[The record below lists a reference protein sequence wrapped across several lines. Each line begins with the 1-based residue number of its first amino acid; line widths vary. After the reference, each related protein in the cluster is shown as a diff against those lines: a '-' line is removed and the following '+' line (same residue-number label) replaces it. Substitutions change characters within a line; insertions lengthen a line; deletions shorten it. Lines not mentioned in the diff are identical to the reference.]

1 MKPADKKIHFRK
13 TLYSKMIVV
22 TVLLGVT
29 FLGALVCIYKV
40 SSNWFKT
47 ELTNQSD
54 TLTEQICRNIDISL
68 KELVEDTIP
77 LSATNERFAPLLSQM
92 DGSGET
98 ELPILRQR
106 IQKRLEEMLSANYDI
121 NWVAIV
127 DSSNNV
133 YLVYR
138 DSRIRE
144 EKPSNKA
151 VQELYFEN
159 LGNLADQPGNIVWTS
174 SPNESGIILM
184 RNLFDQGTMKF
195 SGSVIAEVQNAS
207 LKEIFQ
213 NIDSNKVG
221 NYTLYD
227 RNEELLFSTNNMV
240 DQDGKQ
246 GSLESNQKDKNH
258 NYLDAEYFINRS
270 RLRISH
276 EVDLTKKYRAL
287 SDLLYFIS
295 AMGLLLIVFIVIFLW
310 LMFGNMARNLQIL
323 LHNIG
328 EISKGNFEIEAPT
341 FSRGDQMDVLSTHI
355 HEMAGR
361 IQNLMGEVVKAK
373 EIQQQNEYLLL
384 EFKYH
389 ELQAQVN
396 PHFLFNVLQ
405 SINGIAQING
415 DKEVSR
421 LICFLSKFFRGNI
434 NRSQTTC
441 SLSMEIEYAENY
453 LELYSN
459 IYPDRLNILWD
470 VDESLLNM
478 MIPSCIL
485 QPIIENSLVH
495 GMEPKIGVCTI
506 SISVYTERDRLIIKV
521 WDDGQGIP
529 PEKLLSV
536 FHSDGG
542 KKRIG
547 IKNVQDRIQLMY
559 GPDYG
564 VYIESEYLHHTEV
577 RLEIPLP

>member
-1 MKPADKKIHFRK
+1 MKPADKKLHFRK

-92 DGSGET
+92 NGSGET

-121 NWVAIV
+121 NWIAIV

-144 EKPSNKA
+144 EKPDSQA
-151 VQELYFEN
+151 IQELYFKN
-159 LGNLADQPGNIVWTS
+159 QGNLADQPGNIVWTS

-240 DQDGKQ
+240 GQDGKQ
-246 GSLESNQKDKNH
+246 GSLEISQKDKNH
-258 NYLDAEYFINRS
+258 KYLDAEYFINRS

-341 FSRGDQMDVLSTHI
+341 FSKGDQMDVLSTHI

-459 IYPDRLNILWD
+459 IYPDRLNILWN

-495 GMEPKIGVCTI
+495 GMEPKIGLCTI
-506 SISVYTERDRLIIKV
+506 SISVYHERDRLIIKV

>member
-22 TVLLGVT
+22 TVLLGIT

-92 DGSGET
+92 NGSGET

-144 EKPSNKA
+144 EKPDSQA
-151 VQELYFEN
+151 VQELYFNNLEN
-159 LGNLADQPGNIVWTS
+159 LSDQPGNIVWTS

-240 DQDGKQ
+240 GQDGKK
-246 GSLESNQKDKNH
+246 GSLEISQKDKNH
-258 NYLDAEYFINRS
+258 NYLNAEYFINRS

-323 LHNIG
+323 LHNIS

-341 FSRGDQMDVLSTHI
+341 FSKGDQMDVLSTHI

-453 LELYSN
+453 LDLYSN

-495 GMEPKIGVCTI
+495 GMEPKIGLCTI
-506 SISVYTERDRLIIKV
+506 SISVYNERDRLIIKV

-529 PEKLLSV
+529 PEKLMSV

>member
-1 MKPADKKIHFRK
+1 MKPAEKRIRFRK
-13 TLYSKMIVV
+13 TLYSKMIAV

-29 FLGALVCIYKV
+29 FLGALICIYKV

-92 DGSGET
+92 NGSGKT
-98 ELPILRQR
+98 ELPILKQR

-144 EKPSNKA
+144 ERPDNQA

-159 LGNLADQPGNIVWTS
+159 LGNLSDQPGNIVWTS

-227 RNEELLFSTNNMV
+227 RNEELLFSTTNMV
-240 DQDGKQ
+240 GKDGKRNF
-246 GSLESNQKDKNH
+246 LEISQKDKNH
-258 NYLDAEYFINRS
+258 NYLNAEYFISRS

-328 EISKGNFEIEAPT
+328 EISKGNFDMEVTT
-341 FSRGDQMDVLSTHI
+341 FSKGDQMDVLSTHI

-361 IQNLMGEVVKAK
+361 IQNLMGEIVKAK

-434 NRSQTTC
+434 NRTQTTC

-453 LELYSN
+453 LELYNN
-459 IYPDRLNILWD
+459 IYPDRLNIMWD
-470 VDESLLNM
+470 VDDNLLNT

-495 GMEPKIGVCTI
+495 GMEPKIGLCTI
-506 SISVYTERDRLIIKV
+506 RISVYHDKDRLIIKV
-521 WDDGQGIP
+521 WDDGQGIL
-529 PEKLLSV
+529 PEKLVSIL
-536 FHSDGG
+536 HTHGE

-564 VYIESEYLHHTEV
+564 VFIESEYLHYTEV
-577 RLEIPLP
+577 RLEFPLP

>member
-1 MKPADKKIHFRK
+1 MKPAEKKIHFRK
-13 TLYSKMIVV
+13 TLYFKMIAV

-29 FLGALVCIYKV
+29 FLGALICIYKV

-68 KELVEDTIP
+68 KELVEETIP

-92 DGSGET
+92 DGSGKT
-98 ELPILRQR
+98 ELPIFKQR
-106 IQKRLEEMLSANYDI
+106 IQNRLEEMLSANYDI
-121 NWVAIV
+121 NWIAIV
-127 DSSNNV
+127 DSDNNI

-138 DSRIRE
+138 ESRIKE
-144 EKPSNKA
+144 EKPDDQA
-151 VQELYFEN
+151 VHELYFKN
-159 LGNLADQPGNIVWTS
+159 LGNLSDQPGNIVWTS
-174 SPNESGIILM
+174 SPNETGIILM
-184 RNLFDQGTMKF
+184 RNLFDQGAMKF
-195 SGSVIAEVQNAS
+195 SGTVIAEVQNAS

-227 RNEELLFSTNNMV
+227 RNEDLLFSTSGNV
-240 DQDGKQ
+240 GRDSKQ
-246 GSLESNQKDKNH
+246 GSLEINQKNKNH
-258 NYLDAEYFINRS
+258 DYLYAEYFINRS

-287 SDLLYFIS
+287 SDLIYFIS
-295 AMGLLLIVFIVIFLW
+295 AVGLLLIVFIIVFLW

-328 EISKGNFEIEAPT
+328 EISKGNFDMEVTT
-341 FSRGDQMDVLSTHI
+341 FSKGDQMDVLSTHI

-361 IQNLMGEVVKAK
+361 IQNLMGEIVKAK

-434 NRSQTTC
+434 NRTQTTC

-453 LELYSN
+453 LELYNN
-459 IYPDRLNILWD
+459 IYPDRLIIKWD
-470 VDESLLNM
+470 VDDSLLNT

-495 GMEPKIGVCTI
+495 GMEPKIGLCTI
-506 SISVYTERDRLIIKV
+506 RISVYHEKDRLIIKV

-529 PEKLLSV
+529 PEKLVSAL
-536 FHSDGG
+536 HTHGG

-564 VYIESEYLHHTEV
+564 VFIESEYLHYTEV
-577 RLEIPLP
+577 RLEFPLP

>member
-1 MKPADKKIHFRK
+1 MKPAEKRIHFRK
-13 TLYSKMIVV
+13 TLYSKMIAV

-29 FLGALVCIYKV
+29 FLGALICIYKV

-92 DGSGET
+92 NGSGKT
-98 ELPILRQR
+98 ELPILKQR

-144 EKPSNKA
+144 ERPDNQA

-159 LGNLADQPGNIVWTS
+159 LGNLSDQPGNIVWTS

-184 RNLFDQGTMKF
+184 RDLFDQGTMKF

-227 RNEELLFSTNNMV
+227 RNEELLFSTTNMV
-240 DQDGKQ
+240 GEDGKRN
-246 GSLESNQKDKNH
+246 SLEISQKDKNH
-258 NYLDAEYFINRS
+258 NYLNAEYFINRS

-328 EISKGNFEIEAPT
+328 EISKGNFDMEVTT
-341 FSRGDQMDVLSTHI
+341 FSKGDQMDVLSTHI

-361 IQNLMGEVVKAK
+361 IQNLMGEIVKAK

-434 NRSQTTC
+434 NRTQTTC

-453 LELYSN
+453 LELYNN
-459 IYPDRLNILWD
+459 IYPDRLNIMWD
-470 VDESLLNM
+470 VDDSLLNT

-495 GMEPKIGVCTI
+495 GMEPKIGLCTI
-506 SISVYTERDRLIIKV
+506 RISVYHDKDRLIIKV

-529 PEKLLSV
+529 PEKLVSV
-536 FHSDGG
+536 LHTHGG

-564 VYIESEYLHHTEV
+564 VFIESEYLHYTEV
-577 RLEIPLP
+577 RLEFPLP

>member
-92 DGSGET
+92 NGSGET

-144 EKPSNKA
+144 EKPDSQA
-151 VQELYFEN
+151 VQELYFNNLEN
-159 LGNLADQPGNIVWTS
+159 LSDQPGNIVWTS

-240 DQDGKQ
+240 GQNGKQ
-246 GSLESNQKDKNH
+246 GSLEISQKDKNH

-323 LHNIG
+323 LHNIS

-341 FSRGDQMDVLSTHI
+341 FSKGDQMDVLSTHI

-495 GMEPKIGVCTI
+495 GMEPKIGLCTI
-506 SISVYTERDRLIIKV
+506 SISVYHERDRLVIKV

-529 PEKLLSV
+529 PEKLMSV
-536 FHSDGG
+536 FHSDGV

-559 GPDYG
+559 GADYG

>member
-1 MKPADKKIHFRK
+1 MKPAEKKIHFRK
-13 TLYSKMIVV
+13 TLYSKMIAV

-29 FLGALVCIYKV
+29 FLGALICIYKV

-92 DGSGET
+92 NGSGKT
-98 ELPILRQR
+98 ELPIFKQR
-106 IQKRLEEMLSANYDI
+106 IQNRLEEMLSANYDI

-138 DSRIRE
+138 NSRIRDE
-144 EKPSNKA
+144 RLDDQA
-151 VQELYFEN
+151 VQELYFKN
-159 LGNLADQPGNIVWTS
+159 LGNLSDQPGNIVWTS

-184 RNLFDQGTMKF
+184 RNLFDQATMKF

-240 DQDGKQ
+240 GHDRKQ
-246 GSLESNQKDKNH
+246 GSLEISQKDKNH
-258 NYLDAEYFINRS
+258 NYLHAEYFINRS

-295 AMGLLLIVFIVIFLW
+295 AIGLLLIVFIVIFLW

-328 EISKGNFEIEAPT
+328 EISKGNFDMEVTT
-341 FSRGDQMDVLSTHI
+341 FSKGDQMDVLSTHI

-361 IQNLMGEVVKAK
+361 IQNLMGEIVKAK

-434 NRSQTTC
+434 NRTQTTC

-453 LELYSN
+453 LELYNN
-459 IYPDRLNILWD
+459 IYPDRLNIMWD
-470 VDESLLNM
+470 VDDSLLNT

-495 GMEPKIGVCTI
+495 GMEPKVGLCTI
-506 SISVYTERDRLIIKV
+506 QISVYHEKERLIIKV

-529 PEKLLSV
+529 PEKLVSV
-536 FHSDGG
+536 LHTHGE

-547 IKNVQDRIQLMY
+547 INNVQDRIQLMY

-564 VYIESEYLHHTEV
+564 VFIESEYLHYTEV
-577 RLEIPLP
+577 RLEFPLP